1 MITCWS
7 SKKICSKENLLK
19 EFQSEL
25 QLRSGY
31 PKYIGNAIIK
41 CVLLRET
48 LINDVIIHE
57 EKDQISTVFI
67 NKNCLGEKGEYLLKK
82 CFKKFGRSTNQKVNF
97 LCRYFVTKVSFFTNV
112 KNDLNKVSKSN
123 VAYHYLCPGCESSY
137 ITKAEQTIFQR
148 TKEHVTREDS
158 WLKGTLIIAQTWY
171 IYFLLIIWQWVM
183 PTRMSFRLNL
193 VRQNVRRID
202 HSNNWNASFFKEAHH
217 ITEKFRIIVSKC
229 LGKCNSFECLLII
242 MYIKIMF

>member
-1 MITCWS
+1 M
-7 SKKICSKENLLK
+7 
-19 EFQSEL
+19 

-148 TKEHVTREDS
+148 TKEHVTREES
-158 WLKGTLIIAQTWY
+158 
-171 IYFLLIIWQWVM
+171 V
-183 PTRMSFRLNL
+183 
-193 VRQNVRRID
+193 
-202 HSNNWNASFFKEAHH
+202 
-217 ITEKFRIIVSKC
+217 
-229 LGKCNSFECLLII
+229 
-242 MYIKIMF
+242 IKIHLDNCSGINTYFPLTI